1 DNITGKFDFNIANSQ
16 FAEFLIPQTPL
27 DATIE
32 RNGDQKTI
40 DVKTNFL
47 DFNATGV
54 FDVTGIAGLVS
65 ENLKQVIDI
74 YVERLDAVADT
85 SSLDTLSLP
94 LTSEEL
100 AISSEEFSVSTGSSA
115 GTDMKYTLNIKDL
128 LPLSDLIGDDMRIK
142 GQISG
147 TILNQNNIFS
157 LTMEAKDSLDF
168 AYGDSTLIFRDG
180 DLSIKINNNFT
191 MPGLSGYSADL
202 RFISD

>member
-1 DNITGKFDFNIANSQ
+1 
-16 FAEFLIPQTPL
+16 
-27 DATIE
+27 
-32 RNGDQKTI
+32 
-40 DVKTNFL
+40 
-47 DFNATGV
+47 
-54 FDVTGIAGLVS
+54 
-65 ENLKQVIDI
+65 
-74 YVERLDAVADT
+74 
-85 SSLDTLSLP
+85 
-94 LTSEEL
+94 
-100 AISSEEFSVSTGSSA
+100 
-115 GTDMKYTLNIKDL
+115 NIKDL

-202 RFISD
+202 RFISDTLIIAKQRYDSLDINLQAQDINNRFKLYAQMDSNLLVYTNANLNLYHGVMQFASDTTRFKYNAFDVTNRDTVIVNYINMGDDQLIDFRSFTLQKDNQRVSADGIFS